1 MKLLRI
7 VFTVF
12 LFIHS
17 ILLGAFPLF
26 GQAKVDSLLRLLA
39 AHRQQD
45 SLRVNLQLQIAHAY
59 QPTDPGLAEY
69 FATNA
74 ADLAQ
79 TLSYTPGLIEAQ
91 VIRASILARL
101 QQYEQALALYLNA
114 LALAENNRDDVHA
127 ARIHQQLG
135 DLYIRLG
142 IDSLASAS
150 YQHAYALQQRLRDT
164 SSLIHLS
171 GALGNIRMRQLAQKP
186 PSQRDFSQVFE
197 LFNQEFTFASMK
209 GDSTG
214 IADALDNMGYIY
226 FMQGQYDKATWN
238 FSTAFDMFQRLH
250 QPQRI
255 ARLSYEIGDLLLA
268 QGKYDEA
275 ENQLQKAYQMAVEQH
290 DPFLLMRD
298 CLKLALVKAMKNKP
312 DEALLYQRQY
322 EQLHDSLYSLQQS
335 KTIAELIGQYRSQ
348 KNENLIVSLR
358 EQQQAQQHIIR
369 RQLYWVITIGCIL
382 LLLIIIA
389 ILLWRENQL
398 RKKHF
403 DELQQKNQSI
413 EITRNELEQ
422 KNKELEKLNKIKDR
436 ILSVISHDIR
446 NPLASMEMMLEL
458 MKTGSLSM
466 EEITHVTSSL
476 SESLTETNNF
486 LTNILEWSKSQMN
499 GIHPKPTLVNIKDA
513 VLENIR
519 FCQWQAEKKKIQIR
533 YDVPD
538 RLQAYADREMLRII
552 LRNITTNAI
561 KFTNENGH
569 IFIGAEKLN
578 GMVKIWVKDDGVGIK
593 PADRPKVFG
602 MENFSS
608 RGTANEIGTGLGLV
622 LCKEM
627 VESHGGSIWFESEEN
642 KGTTF
647 YFTLPAQPRQQS
659 ADIF

>member
-1 MKLLRI
+1 MKVLRV

-12 LFIHS
+12 LFISS
-17 ILLGAFPLF
+17 ILLGTFSLR
-26 GQAKVDSLLRLLA
+26 GQVKVDSLLRLLS
-39 AHRQQD
+39 AHPQQD
-45 SLRVNLQLQIAHAY
+45 SLRVNLQLQVAHAY
-59 QPTDPGLAEY
+59 LTTDPGLAEY
-69 FATNA
+69 FAANA
-74 ADLAQ
+74 ADLSQ
-79 TLSYTPGLIEAQ
+79 SISYLPGLIEAYA
-91 VIRASILARL
+91 IRASLLMKR
-101 QQYEQALALYLNA
+101 QQYEQALAIYLQA
-114 LALAENNRDDVHA
+114 LALAENTHDDAHIA
-127 ARIHQQLG
+127 HIQQQLG
-135 DLYIRLG
+135 DLYLQLD
-142 IDSLASAS
+142 IDSLAFAA
-150 YQHAYALQQRLRDT
+150 YQRAYTLQQQLHDT
-164 SSLIHLS
+164 SSLIHLL

-197 LFNQEFTFASMK
+197 LFNQEFTLASVK
-209 GDSTG
+209 TDSLG

-238 FSTAFDMFQRLH
+238 FSTALDMFQRLR
-250 QPQRI
+250 QPHRI
-255 ARLSYEIGDLLLA
+255 ARLSCEIGELLLA

-275 ENQLQKAYQMAVEQH
+275 ENQLQNAYQMASEQH
-290 DPFLLMRD
+290 DAFLLMRD
-298 CLKLALVKAMKNKP
+298 CLKLALVKAIKNKP
-312 DEALLYQRQY
+312 DEALQYQRQY
-322 EQLHDSLYSLQQS
+322 EQLRDSLYSLQQS
-335 KTIAELIGQYRSQ
+335 KTIAELLGQYRSQ
-348 KNENLIVSLR
+348 KNENLILNLR

-369 RQLYWVITIGCIL
+369 RQLYWVITIGCIVL
-382 LLLIIIA
+382 LLTIIA
-389 ILLWRENQL
+389 ILLWRDNQL

-413 EITRNELEQ
+413 EMTRNELEQ

-458 MKTGSLSM
+458 MKTGSLSL
-466 EEITHVTSSL
+466 EEIANVTSSL

-499 GIHPKPTLVNIKDA
+499 GIQPKPALINVKDA

-519 FCQWQAEKKKIQIR
+519 FCRWQAEKKKIQIR

-561 KFTNENGH
+561 KFTHENGH

-578 GMVKIWVKDDGVGIK
+578 GMVKIWIKDDGVGIK

-608 RGTANEIGTGLGLV
+608 KGTANEIGTGLGLV

-647 YFTLPAQPRQQS
+647 YFTLPAQPRQATS
-659 ADIF
+659 EN